1 MPHRS
6 GHEDLFEGFAAPQA
20 AFSPAPIWWWSG
32 ERIELDRLRWQLDQL
47 VEQGVHNLVV
57 LNLAPT
63 GPTYGSL
70 ADDPP
75 MFSEEWWALWEGLC
89 DHAGDRGALLWFY
102 DQIGFSGANLQGQLV
117 TSRPEFAG
125 ASLERVVKDVDG
137 GCELVCPAAGTPI
150 AACALPLSAEGVVD
164 GPPVPLEIVDGRVH
178 WDGGSEGG
186 PVRGPESGPESEA
199 HAGRHRVML
208 AYSLRQGFDYTSA
221 AACAALLDV
230 VHGEFERRLGK
241 YLGTVIVGSFQDELP
256 NLPTWSP
263 AYPDHF
269 ARHTGYRIED
279 VIAALWDDL
288 PSLPGGAEPARVR
301 ADYQRVRAALAED
314 AFFKPLHAWHER
326 HGLTVGVDQQSPSR
340 AGEPLGCTRQY
351 ADYARTHRWF
361 SAPGSDH
368 HGEAKIHS
376 SLAHHYDRPRTWIE
390 SFHSSGW
397 GGTLEETFDWLVP
410 WLLAGATLYNPHA
423 VYYSTRGGWWEWAPP
438 STCWRQPYWPHY
450 KQFADTVSRLCWLLT
465 RGEHVCDVGVLYPS
479 ATVQAGTLVKGA
491 LPAGERAHR
500 AYLDVVGR
508 MVWYDAKPGVLN
520 RAHRDFDVLDDDTV
534 ASADVR
540 AGALHTGGESYR
552 AVVLPACAVLEGP
565 TARTLAEFCRAG
577 GLLVVVGDRPTLATG
592 QDGDD
597 AVRALRGLL
606 DDGSAVAVDDV
617 DELPAVLE
625 RLGRTV
631 DSGGPVLHRRVGP
644 LNVLVVPAAP
654 EGTATAQPM
663 LRKGANWFAGP
674 REHGYDFDAAR
685 FREEA
690 VVSVPPSA
698 AAVEQWDPLAGTA
711 RPAVTRR
718 VGDRLDVTVT
728 FDQVPAAVLV
738 WKDPATGDGETGTR
752 GAGATGAEP
761 RGAARTGATQ
771 TGATQTGAAYTGATQ
786 KGADHSTGDRP
797 AVDPG
802 VDLDAGWTVS
812 VAPTLDN
819 RYGDLALPASDGAF
833 PLQQWRLRHRVE
845 TGAVDGRW
853 AQPDLDDSDWT
864 DVLVG
869 QGLFGWHSRPLAA
882 TDVPEP
888 LPAGYDGPLDGSHDR
903 PGHGEGEGHAEGAA
917 PPDAPNAPGWQP
929 VRYSLSRGIEKD
941 PFQARMLGPKGR
953 VPDDFW
959 HVEGVRA
966 GQLVVLRTALP
977 VDVEQDLT
985 LAVGTNGAAE
995 VWWNGVPLGPDPG
1008 GYLRLDPVRAR
1019 ADTNLLE
1026 VRVTADVN
1034 GALRGYWALS
1044 TDAAAFVRPAWLVP
1058 ADGSARGTA
1067 LVARGRVDLPAAPAR
1082 AVLQL
1087 GTDGPARLVV
1097 NGQEIATQGAF
1108 EPYGTQNRVL
1118 PYDVTAHL
1126 VPGENQIEVR
1136 FTDIGRPLA
1145 VFADALV
1152 EYPDGATATFVTD
1165 GSWTFARD
1173 GAPVP
1178 TALRRTHPY
1187 DPRWSLLR
1195 PRPHPLPRAA
1205 WLEPETAD
1213 GTVLDTVPDARPGQ
1227 PRPAEWF
1234 RLVVPPGASAAT
1246 LPVTAGR
1253 VQAFVDGAEVPV
1265 EQGKVGLPGPGV
1277 ERRTLAVRV
1286 VPVDGREGG
1295 ALWDGPL
1302 TFDCVEGPLG
1312 VGPWSDG
1319 GLGSYSGGLRYRRQV
1334 QVDQVAGGVVLDLGT
1349 VRGTA
1354 EVTVNGTPVGVRV
1367 WSPYRFDLTDAVR
1380 EGTNE
1385 IEVLVYNT
1393 LAPYLDD
1400 CSPTLAV
1407 FHGQRLSGL
1416 LGPVRLRTGS

>member
-1 MPHRS
+1 MPRC
-6 GHEDLFEGFAAPQA
+6 
-20 AFSPAPIWWWSG
+20 W
-32 ERIELDRLRWQLDQL
+32 
-47 VEQGVHNLVV
+47 
-57 LNLAPT
+57 
-63 GPTYGSL
+63 
-70 ADDPP
+70 
-75 MFSEEWWALWEGLC
+75 
-89 DHAGDRGALLWFY
+89 
-102 DQIGFSGANLQGQLV
+102 
-117 TSRPEFAG
+117 TSYT
-125 ASLERVVKDVDG
+125 ASS
-137 GCELVCPAAGTPI
+137 
-150 AACALPLSAEGVVD
+150 SA
-164 GPPVPLEIVDGRVH
+164 
-178 WDGGSEGG
+178 GSE
-186 PVRGPESGPESEA
+186 S
-199 HAGRHRVML
+199 
-208 AYSLRQGFDYTSA
+208 TSA
-221 AACAALLDV
+221 RSSSGRSRTSC
-230 VHGEFERRLGK
+230 R
-241 YLGTVIVGSFQDELP
+241 TC
-256 NLPTWSP
+256 PTWSP
-263 AYPDHF
+263 AYPDQF

-869 QGLFGWHSRPLAA
+869 QGLFGWRSRPLAA

-1187 DPRWSLLR
+1187 DPAVARCARGRTRCRVPLGSNPRPPTAPCSTPFPTRGPDSPGRRSGSGSSYPRARVPRPCPSRRAGSRPSSTGPRCLSNRARWPAGPGRRAAHAGGPGRARRRARGRCLVGRAAHVRLRGRSPGRRSVVRRRPGFVLRRAALPPPGPGRPGGRRCRSR
-1195 PRPHPLPRAA
+1195 PRHRAGNGRGHRQRHARRRPRLVA
-1205 WLEPETAD
+1205 
-1213 GTVLDTVPDARPGQ
+1213 VPFRPDRCRTRRDERDRGAGLQ
-1227 PRPAEWF
+1227 HAGAVPRRLLAHVGGLPRPAAVGTA
-1234 RLVVPPGASAAT
+1234 RSGSTTRQGADT
-1246 LPVTAGR
+1246 
-1253 VQAFVDGAEVPV
+1253 
-1265 EQGKVGLPGPGV
+1265 
-1277 ERRTLAVRV
+1277 
-1286 VPVDGREGG
+1286 
-1295 ALWDGPL
+1295 
-1302 TFDCVEGPLG
+1302 
-1312 VGPWSDG
+1312 SD
-1319 GLGSYSGGLRYRRQV
+1319 
-1334 QVDQVAGGVVLDLGT
+1334 
-1349 VRGTA
+1349 GTA
-1354 EVTVNGTPVGVRV
+1354 EDP
-1367 WSPYRFDLTDAVR
+1367 
-1380 EGTNE
+1380 
-1385 IEVLVYNT
+1385 
-1393 LAPYLDD
+1393 
-1400 CSPTLAV
+1400 
-1407 FHGQRLSGL
+1407 
-1416 LGPVRLRTGS
+1416 